1 LKESQE
7 IDMTNYIPSRIYLYD
22 YRRLIINV
30 AVTAAMA
37 VIVYSVIFGI
47 VW

>member
-7 IDMTNYIPSRIYLYD
+7 IDMTNYIPARIYLYD
-22 YRRLIINV
+22 YSRLIINV
-30 AVTAAMA
+30 AVTVALA

>member
-1 LKESQE
+1 
-7 IDMTNYIPSRIYLYD
+7 MTNYIPSRIYLYD

-30 AVTAAMA
+30 AVTAAIA

>member
-1 LKESQE
+1 
-7 IDMTNYIPSRIYLYD
+7 MTTYIPAKIYLYD
-22 YRRLIINV
+22 YKRVIIKV
-30 AVTAAMA
+30 AVTAAIA